1 MVFGHKYVLAVSP
14 YNDKNPPTLYILIP
28 IKQNQSHWI
37 CCSDSLSSVM
47 SHCLGSAHS

>member
-1 MVFGHKYVLAVSP
+1 MVFGHKYVLAMSP
-14 YNDKNPPTLYILIP
+14 YNDTNPPTIYFLIS

-47 SHCLGSAHS
+47 SHCLGSAHI